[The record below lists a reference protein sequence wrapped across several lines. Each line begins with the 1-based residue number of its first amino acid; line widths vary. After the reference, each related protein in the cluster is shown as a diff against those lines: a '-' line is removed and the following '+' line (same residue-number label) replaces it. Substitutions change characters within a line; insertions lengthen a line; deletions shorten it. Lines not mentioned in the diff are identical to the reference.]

1 MDEKSEEKS
10 KAVARRPFAFRFSIR
25 ILLFLFVLIAIG
37 ISQLIPQQLP
47 LPNDWD
53 FETGRNVKWIAP
65 LGSQTIATPKVH
77 QGRVF
82 IGTNN
87 GHGYDPT
94 LPSKVDLGVMVCF
107 DAENGKFLW
116 QHANRK
122 LEEGRSQDWP
132 LQGVTSQPYT
142 DKDRLWYVS
151 NRCEVVCLDTEG
163 FYDGKNDGVTSEV
176 KTGDKDADVVWKV
189 DMRKRFGVRPHNM
202 SHCNVVVDESRV
214 YVKTSNG
221 VDQAHLDM
229 PAPNAPSFVVL
240 DRVTGETVWTDNTPK
255 HISHGSWGSPTLA
268 YIAGK
273 RQILFPGGDGWLYSF
288 KPAGDGKGN
297 SVLLWKFD
305 CNPKTS
311 RAILGGRGTRNNL
324 LTAPTVH
331 NDRVFITMGQD
342 PEHSEG
348 LSHVWCISPRNLLGD
363 ISPTLVKRGP
373 NSQIDGPDFLHC
385 DPINGD
391 VEIPNPSS
399 GMVWRYDG
407 FDSNGDGKIDETDVP
422 MMNRSLSEVKIR
434 NDFAYVNDA
443 SGILHCL
450 DAATGKYVW
459 HFDLQSSLWN
469 SPLVTDDRI
478 YVGNEDGEV
487 VMFATETPPDTSLPV
502 KLKAINVPNFSSVY
516 ATPVA
521 YKGVLFLVSR
531 NQLIAIEQ
539 EPDKK

>member
-1 MDEKSEEKS
+1 
-10 KAVARRPFAFRFSIR
+10 
-25 ILLFLFVLIAIG
+25 
-37 ISQLIPQQLP
+37 
-47 LPNDWD
+47 
-53 FETGRNVKWIAP
+53 
-65 LGSQTIATPKVH
+65 
-77 QGRVF
+77 
-82 IGTNN
+82 
-87 GHGYDPT
+87 
-94 LPSKVDLGVMVCF
+94 
-107 DAENGKFLW
+107 
-116 QHANRK
+116 
-122 LEEGRSQDWP
+122 
-132 LQGVTSQPYT
+132 
-142 DKDRLWYVS
+142 
-151 NRCEVVCLDTEG
+151 
-163 FYDGKNDGVTSEV
+163 
-176 KTGDKDADVVWKV
+176 
-189 DMRKRFGVRPHNM
+189 
-202 SHCNVVVDESRV
+202 
-214 YVKTSNG
+214 
-221 VDQAHLDM
+221 
-229 PAPNAPSFVVL
+229 
-240 DRVTGETVWTDNTPK
+240 
-255 HISHGSWGSPTLA
+255 
-268 YIAGK
+268 
-273 RQILFPGGDGWLYSF
+273 
-288 KPAGDGKGN
+288 
-297 SVLLWKFD
+297 
-305 CNPKTS
+305 
-311 RAILGGRGTRNNL
+311 
-324 LTAPTVH
+324 
-331 NDRVFITMGQD
+331 MGQD
-342 PEHSEG
+342 PEHGEG

-373 NSQIDGPDFLHC
+373 NSQIDGPDFQHC

-502 KLKAINVPNFSSVY
+502 KLKAINVPNFNSVY

-521 YKGVLFLVSR
+521 HKSVLFLVSR